1 MFNRLLNR
9 SFDFISSVLFLLLFF
24 WLYLVIMIYLKLKI
38 GSPVFFYQKRLGLH
52 GKNFE
57 LIKFRTFSKNKII
70 RETTFLRKFK
80 LDEIPQIF
88 NILKGEMSVV
98 GPRPLK
104 AEYIDILNKHFK
116 SRFKIKPGLT
126 GLTQINPNISDWNKY
141 FEKDLEYIKNKTFIL
156 DMKIILIT
164 LLRLNSYKL
173 GKNLTDL
180 NLLMKKNKLR
190 FFKL

>member
-1 MFNRLLNR
+1 MFNGLLNR
-9 SFDFISSVLFLLLFF
+9 SFDFISSVLFFLLFF
-24 WLYLVIMIYLKLKI
+24 WVYLVIMIYLKVKI

-57 LIKFRTFSKNKII
+57 IIKFRTFSKNKII
-70 RETTFLRKFK
+70 REIAFLRKFK
-80 LDEIPQIF
+80 LDELPQIF
-88 NILKGEMSVV
+88 NVLKGDMSVV

-104 AEYIDILNKHFK
+104 AQYIDILNKHFK
-116 SRFKIKPGLT
+116 PRFKIKPGLT
-126 GLTQINPNISDWNKY
+126 GLVQINSHISDWNKY

-164 LLRLNSYKL
+164 LIRLNSYKS
-173 GKNLTDL
+173 GKNLIEL
-180 NLLMKKNKLR
+180 NLFVQKNKLR